1 MSLTFAES
9 ETTSLPLLD
18 FDDTTPGDDPVIG
31 TVGEAIEASKT
42 RARSGKY
49 PSSLSELVTLLA
61 ELGANGPIHLRNL
74 NIGDCGI
81 RVGHGNQFDVFRQVD
96 HVPGYALQKVVYK
109 RVKFRP
115 KQTDSDSAVNR
126 EYRRTL
132 RYLQLEVISLC
143 HPRLRN
149 HRNIVKLLSWAYDY
163 PDRKTPIPVLVME
176 AALFPLSE
184 MLKDSQRHL
193 DTLIAVS
200 HWDIRHHIALDVAAG
215 VEALHSSEIIHGD
228 IKPANVLTFRQD
240 NPSVPFLAKLSD
252 FGVCIDMSDHKIGAR
267 DYFGTSKC
275 PKP

>member
-81 RVGHGNQFDVFRQVD
+81 RVGHGNQFDVFQQVD

-115 KQTDSDSAVNR
+115 KQTDSDYAVN
-126 EYRRTL
+126 
-132 RYLQLEVISLC
+132 
-143 HPRLRN
+143 H
-149 HRNIVKLLSWAYDY
+149 
-163 PDRKTPIPVLVME
+163 
-176 AALFPLSE
+176 
-184 MLKDSQRHL
+184 
-193 DTLIAVS
+193 TLIAVS
-200 HWDIRHHIALDVAAG
+200 HWDVRHHIALDVAAG

-228 IKPANVLTFRQD
+228 IKPAKVLTFRQD

-267 DYFGTSKC
+267 DYFCTSKC

>member
-9 ETTSLPLLD
+9 ETTSLPLVD

-49 PSSLSELVTLLA
+49 LSSLSELVTLLA
-61 ELGANGPIHLRNL
+61 ELGANVCAILVCEITGT
-74 NIGDCGI
+74 
-81 RVGHGNQFDVFRQVD
+81 
-96 HVPGYALQKVVYK
+96 YA
-109 RVKFRP
+109 
-115 KQTDSDSAVNR
+115 D
-126 EYRRTL
+126 
-132 RYLQLEVISLC
+132 
-143 HPRLRN
+143 
-149 HRNIVKLLSWAYDY
+149 DY

-184 MLKDSQRHL
+184 MLEDSQRHL

-200 HWDIRHHIALDVAAG
+200 HWDVRHHIALDVAAG

-228 IKPANVLTFRQD
+228 IKPANVLIFRQD

>member
-1 MSLTFAES
+1 
-9 ETTSLPLLD
+9 
-18 FDDTTPGDDPVIG
+18 
-31 TVGEAIEASKT
+31 
-42 RARSGKY
+42 
-49 PSSLSELVTLLA
+49 
-61 ELGANGPIHLRNL
+61 
-74 NIGDCGI
+74 
-81 RVGHGNQFDVFRQVD
+81 
-96 HVPGYALQKVVYK
+96 
-109 RVKFRP
+109 
-115 KQTDSDSAVNR
+115 
-126 EYRRTL
+126 
-132 RYLQLEVISLC
+132 
-143 HPRLRN
+143 
-149 HRNIVKLLSWAYDY
+149 
-163 PDRKTPIPVLVME
+163 ME

-200 HWDIRHHIALDVAAG
+200 HWDVRHHIALDVAAG

>member
-49 PSSLSELVTLLA
+49 PSSLSELITLLA

-81 RVGHGNQFDVFRQVD
+81 RVGHGNQFDVFRQVG

-115 KQTDSDSAVNR
+115 KQTDSDYAVNR
-126 EYRRTL
+126 HFDTYNLKSSVCAILVCEITGTY
-132 RYLQLEVISLC
+132 
-143 HPRLRN
+143 
-149 HRNIVKLLSWAYDY
+149 ADDY

-200 HWDIRHHIALDVAAG
+200 HWDVRHHIALDVAAG